1 MKLTFSA
8 RSSCRKF
15 YCQPLIKECRK
26 VRTAMKK
33 RLIIGLLFFILFLG
47 GCNAWDKAYE
57 EAGSASFTVTSITG
71 PSALGFVK
79 AMEPNID
86 PQVRLGDTVYY
97 SFEEDEEV
105 LYAQLLEGKADM
117 AVVPTEI
124 AAKLYNDGAAYQL
137 AAVNTGGYL
146 YLLSE
151 DESISAVSDL
161 RGKVITIIGEKS
173 AADIV
178 IRQLLVQNG
187 IDPDNDLT
195 LTSAASAETVMD
207 NVAAN
212 DILVLSEPWVTDL
225 LNENS
230 GFSIALDIQEEWKGA
245 NEDEMPL
252 PLTCLIVKKEIPI
265 DRAEEWDL
273 FVADYKDSIDWVN
286 SNPAETAELLDK
298 HELGITKEQAE
309 GVVSRNNLEYVD
321 AAKAKST
328 VADYLNLFLEA
339 NPDAIGGS
347 MPDTEFYLEKE

>member
-1 MKLTFSA
+1 MK
-8 RSSCRKF
+8 
-15 YCQPLIKECRK
+15 Q
-26 VRTAMKK
+26 
-33 RLIIGLLFFILFLG
+33 RLMIGLLFTILFLA

-57 EAGSASFTVTSITG
+57 EAGSGSFTVTSITG

-124 AAKLYNDGAAYQL
+124 AAKLYNDDAAYQL

-146 YLLSE
+146 YLLSD

-161 RGKVITIIGEKS
+161 RGKVITIVGEKS

-195 LTSAASAETVMD
+195 LTYTASAETVME
-207 NVAAN
+207 NVAAS

-225 LNENS
+225 LDENS
-230 GFSIALDIQEEWKGA
+230 DFSIALDIQEEWMGI
-245 NEDEMPL
+245 NEDGILL

-265 DRAEEWDL
+265 NRAEEWDL

-286 SNPAETAELLDK
+286 GNPTETAELLDK
-298 HELGITKEQAE
+298 HEVGITKEQAE
-309 GVVSRNNLEYVD
+309 GVISRSNLEYVD
-321 AAKAKST
+321 ATNAKSA
-328 VADYLNLFLEA
+328 VGKFLNLFLEE
-339 NPDAIGGS
+339 NPDAIGGN
-347 MPDTEFYLEKE
+347 MPDTEFYLEKD

>member
-1 MKLTFSA
+1 MKGLL
-8 RSSCRKF
+8 KG
-15 YCQPLIKECRK
+15 
-26 VRTAMKK
+26 
-33 RLIIGLLFFILFLG
+33 GLLFLILFLA

-57 EAGSASFTVTSITG
+57 EAGSGSFTVTSITG

-151 DESISAVSDL
+151 GESISEVSDL
-161 RGKVITIIGEKS
+161 RGKAMTIVGEKS

-195 LTSAASAETVMD
+195 LTYAASAETVME
-207 NVAAN
+207 NVAAS

-230 GFSIALDIQEEWKGA
+230 DFSIALDIQEEWMGI
-245 NEDEMPL
+245 NEDGMPL

-265 DRAEEWDL
+265 DRAEEWNL
-273 FVADYKDSIDWVN
+273 FVEDYKDSVDWVN

-298 HELGITKEQAE
+298 HEIGITKGQAE
-309 GVVSRNNLEYVD
+309 GVISRSNLEYLD
-321 AAKAKST
+321 AANAKQA
-328 VADYLNLFLEA
+328 VEKYLSLFLESEA
-339 NPDAIGGS
+339 DGTVESLPDAA
-347 MPDTEFYLEKE
+347 FYLTED

>member
-1 MKLTFSA
+1 MHG
-8 RSSCRKF
+8 
-15 YCQPLIKECRK
+15 IKH
-26 VRTAMKK
+26 MKK
-33 RLIIGLLFFILFLG
+33 QAQLVSQLRRLLVLLR
-47 GCNAWDKAYE
+47 W
-57 EAGSASFTVTSITG
+57 
-71 PSALGFVK
+71 LGFVK

-124 AAKLYNDGAAYQL
+124 AAKLYNDGVGYQL

-146 YLLSE
+146 YLLSD
-151 DESISAVSDL
+151 DESTSAVSDL
-161 RGKVITIIGEKS
+161 GGKAITIVGEKS

-178 IRQLLVQNG
+178 IRQLLLQNG

-195 LTSAASAETVMD
+195 LTYAASAETVME
-207 NVAAN
+207 NVADD

-225 LNENS
+225 LDENS
-230 GFSIALDIQEEWKGA
+230 DFSIVLDIQEEWMGI

-286 SNPAETAELLDK
+286 SNPTETGKLLDK
-298 HELGITKEQAE
+298 HEIGITKGQAE
-309 GVVSRNNLEYVD
+309 GVISRSNLEYLD
-321 AAKAKST
+321 AANAKQ
-328 VADYLNLFLEA
+328 ALEKYLSLFLEA
-339 NPDAIGGS
+339 EADGTVEILPDAA
-347 MPDTEFYLEKE
+347 FYLTEE

>member
-1 MKLTFSA
+1 
-8 RSSCRKF
+8 
-15 YCQPLIKECRK
+15 
-26 VRTAMKK
+26 MKK

-57 EAGSASFTVTSITG
+57 EAGSGSFTVTSITG

-124 AAKLYNDGAAYQL
+124 AVRLYNEGAGYQL

-146 YLLSE
+146 YLLSD

-161 RGKVITIIGEKS
+161 RGKVITIVGEKS

-195 LTSAASAETVMD
+195 LTYAASAETVME
-207 NVAAN
+207 NVAAS

-230 GFSIALDIQEEWKGA
+230 DFSIALDIQEEWMGI
-245 NEDEMPL
+245 NEDGMPL

-286 SNPAETAELLDK
+286 GNPTETAELLDK
-298 HELGITKEQAE
+298 HEVGITKEQAE
-309 GVVSRNNLEYVD
+309 GVISRSNLEYLD
-321 AAKAKST
+321 AANAKQA
-328 VADYLNLFLEA
+328 VAKYLSLFLEA
-339 NPDAIGGS
+339 EADGTVESLPDAA
-347 MPDTEFYLEKE
+347 FYLTEE